1 LNGGALS
8 ARPSPP
14 MTINDALAGITILD
28 FSQVGAGP
36 TCGML
41 LGDLGADVIKVEAP
55 GGDIGRK
62 LGPPWQNGESVVS
75 MSFNRN
81 KRSIVVDLKH
91 PDGPSL
97 VRRMAA
103 GADVVLESFR
113 PGVMDKLGIGY
124 AALRELNAG
133 LVFCSVSAYGQTGP
147 WRDKPGVDGIIQA
160 VSGLM
165 SNIGD
170 EGSPPMKV
178 LVPAA
183 DMTTGF
189 LATSAIL
196 AALRVRDTTGQGQH
210 LDLSLYNSA
219 VMLQQ
224 SAIASYLS
232 SGEKPLRTGTAAP
245 YSTPNEAYKTKDG
258 WIMIAA
264 YHEDRWQALCRVL
277 GEPELASDERFA
289 SNKQRMAN
297 RAALTGELTQR
308 LAAHTSQE
316 WQALMEA
323 ADIIC
328 GPIADYD
335 MLLASPQL
343 AHNGLIVETRN
354 ADAGVVRMP
363 GSAFGDRDAQAR
375 VRHGPPAVGEHSREI
390 LAGLG
395 LAPAEIDALI
405 ASGAVR
411 QRKESGK

>member
-1 LNGGALS
+1 
-8 ARPSPP
+8 
-14 MTINDALAGITILD
+14 MTINDALKGITVLD

-41 LGDLGADVIKVEAP
+41 LGDLGADVIKIEAP
-55 GGDIGRK
+55 TGDIGRK
-62 LGPPWQNGESVVS
+62 LGPPWQQGESVVS

-81 KRSIVVDLKH
+81 KRSIAIDLKH
-91 PDGPSL
+91 PDGPPL

-113 PGVMDKLGIGY
+113 PGVMDKLGIGD
-124 AALRELNAG
+124 AALRELNPG

-189 LATSAIL
+189 LATSAVL
-196 AALRVRDTTGQGQH
+196 AALRVRDSTGQGQH

-245 YSTPNEAYKTKDG
+245 YSTPNEAYRTRDG

-264 YHEDRWQALCRVL
+264 YHDDRWQALCRVL
-277 GEPELASDERFA
+277 GDPALATDERFA

-297 RAALTGELTQR
+297 RAALTSELTQR
-308 LAAHTSQE
+308 LAAHTSQQ
-316 WQALMEA
+316 WQELLEA

-343 AHNGLIVETRN
+343 AHNGVIVETRN
-354 ADAGVVRMP
+354 IDAGVVRMP
-363 GSAFGDRDAQAR
+363 GAAFGDRDAQAR
-375 VRHGPPAVGEHSREI
+375 VRHGPPAIGEHSGDI

-395 LAPAEIDALI
+395 LGAAEIEALL

-411 QRKESGK
+411 QRKESEK

>member
-1 LNGGALS
+1 
-8 ARPSPP
+8 
-14 MTINDALAGITILD
+14 MTINDALKGITVLD

-41 LGDLGADVIKVEAP
+41 LGDLGADVIKIEAP
-55 GGDIGRK
+55 AGDIGRK
-62 LGPPWQNGESVVS
+62 LGPPWQHGESVVS

-81 KRSIVVDLKH
+81 KRSIAIDLKH
-91 PDGPSL
+91 PDGPPL

-103 GADVVLESFR
+103 AADVVLESFR
-113 PGVMDKLGIGY
+113 PGVMDRLGIGY
-124 AALRELNAG
+124 PALRELNAA

-170 EGSPPMKV
+170 DSSPPMKV
-178 LVPAA
+178 QVPAA

-189 LATSAIL
+189 LATSAVL
-196 AALRVRDTTGQGQH
+196 AALRVCEATGQGQQ

-232 SGEKPLRTGTAAP
+232 SGEKPLRTGTGAP
-245 YSTPNEAYKTKDG
+245 YSTPNEAYPTKDG
-258 WIMIAA
+258 WLMIAA
-264 YHEDRWQALCRVL
+264 YHDDRWQALCRVL
-277 GEPELASDERFA
+277 GDPALASDERFV
-289 SNKQRMAN
+289 SNRQRMAN

-308 LAAHTSQE
+308 LAVRGSLE
-316 WQALMEA
+316 WQELLEA
-323 ADIIC
+323 QDIIC

-343 AHNGLIVETRN
+343 AHNGVIVETYN

-363 GSAFGDRDAQAR
+363 GAAFGDRDAQAR
-375 VRHGPPAVGEHSREI
+375 VRHGPPSIGEHSGEI

-395 LAPAEIDALI
+395 LGAAEIEALL

-411 QRKESGK
+411 QRKESAT

>member
-1 LNGGALS
+1 
-8 ARPSPP
+8 
-14 MTINDALAGITILD
+14 MTAAVTLNDALAGVTVLD

-41 LGDLGADVIKVEAP
+41 LGDLCADVIKIEAP
-55 GGDIGRK
+55 AGDIGRK
-62 LGPPWQNGESVVS
+62 LGPPWQQGESVVS

-81 KRSIVVDLKH
+81 KRSLAIDLKH
-91 PDGPSL
+91 PDGPPL
-97 VRRMAA
+97 IRRMAA
-103 GADVVLESFR
+103 TAHVVLESFR
-113 PGVMDKLGIGY
+113 PGVMDRLGIGY
-124 AALRELNAG
+124 AALRELNTG

-170 EGSPPMKV
+170 TDSPPMKV

-189 LATSAIL
+189 LATSAVL

-224 SAIASYLS
+224 SAVASYLS

-245 YSTPNEAYKTKDG
+245 YSTPNEAYPTRDG

-264 YHEDRWQALCRVL
+264 YHDDRWQALCQVL
-277 GEPELASDERFA
+277 GDSALASDERFA
-289 SNKQRMAN
+289 SNRQRMAN
-297 RAALTGELTQR
+297 REALTTALSQR
-308 LAAHTSQE
+308 LAAHTSEE
-316 WQALMEA
+316 WQLRMEA

-335 MLLASPQL
+335 MLLGSPQL
-343 AHNGLIVETRN
+343 AHNGVIVETHN
-354 ADAGVVRMP
+354 VDAGVVRMP
-363 GSAFGDRDAQAR
+363 GAAFGDRDAQSR
-375 VRHGPPAVGEHSREI
+375 VRYGPPAVGEHSREI
-390 LAGLG
+390 LAGMGLG
-395 LAPAEIDALI
+395 LAEVDALL
-405 ASGAVR
+405 ASGAVIQR
-411 QRKESGK
+411 QETKI

>member
-1 LNGGALS
+1 
-8 ARPSPP
+8 
-14 MTINDALAGITILD
+14 MTINDALTGITVLD

-41 LGDLGADVIKVEAP
+41 LGDLGADVIKIEAP
-55 GGDIGRK
+55 AGDIGRK
-62 LGPPWQNGESVVS
+62 LGPPWQQGESVVS

-81 KRSIVVDLKH
+81 KRSIAIDLKH
-91 PDGPSL
+91 PDGPPL

-103 GADVVLESFR
+103 AADVVLESFR

-124 AALRELNAG
+124 ATLRELNAG

-189 LATSAIL
+189 LATSAVL
-196 AALRVRDTTGQGQH
+196 AALRVRDTTGQGQQ

-224 SAIASYLS
+224 SAVASYLS

-245 YSTPNEAYKTKDG
+245 YSTPNEAYPTRDG

-264 YHEDRWQALCRVL
+264 YHDDRWQALCRVL
-277 GEPELASDERFA
+277 GDPALATEERFA
-289 SNKQRMAN
+289 GNQQRMAN
-297 RAALTGELTQR
+297 RAALTSELTQR
-308 LAAHTSQE
+308 LAVHTSQE
-316 WQALMEA
+316 WQDLLEA

-343 AHNGLIVETRN
+343 AHNGVIVETRN
-354 ADAGVVRMP
+354 VNAGVVRMP
-363 GSAFGDRDAQAR
+363 GAAFGDRDAQAR
-375 VRHGPPAVGEHSREI
+375 VRHGPPAVGEHSSEI

-395 LAPAEIDALI
+395 LGRAEIDALL

-411 QRKESGK
+411 QRQESEK

>member
-1 LNGGALS
+1 VPVTL
-8 ARPSPP
+8 
-14 MTINDALAGITILD
+14 NDALAGITVLD

-41 LGDLGADVIKVEAP
+41 LGDLGADVIRVEAP
-55 GGDIGRK
+55 TGDLGRK
-62 LGPPWQNGESVVS
+62 LGPPWQHGESVVS

-81 KRSIVVDLKH
+81 KRSIAIDLKH
-91 PDGPSL
+91 PDGPAV

-103 GADVVLESFR
+103 ASDVVLESFR
-113 PGVMDKLGIGY
+113 PGVMDRLGIGY
-124 AALRELNAG
+124 AALREHNPR

-147 WRDKPGVDGIIQA
+147 WKDKPGVDGIVQA

-170 EGSPPMKV
+170 EDSPPMKV

-189 LATSAIL
+189 LATSAVL
-196 AALRVRDTTGQGQH
+196 AALRVRDTTGEGQH
-210 LDLSLYNSA
+210 LDVSLYNSA

-224 SAIASYLS
+224 SAVASYLS
-232 SGEKPLRTGTAAP
+232 SGEKPARTGTAAP
-245 YSTPNEAYKTKDG
+245 YSAPNEAYPTQDG

-264 YHEDRWQALCRVL
+264 YHEDRWRAFCEVL
-277 GEPELASDERFA
+277 GDSALASDDRFA
-289 SNKQRMAN
+289 TNPKRVAN
-297 RAALTGELTQR
+297 RRALMAELTKRLAGATSEQWQQR
-308 LAAHTSQE
+308 L
-316 WQALMEA
+316 EA

-343 AHNGLIVETRN
+343 AHNGVIVETHN
-354 ADAGVVRMP
+354 TQAGVVRMP
-363 GSAFGDRDAQAR
+363 GAAFGDRDAQSR
-375 VRHGPPAVGEHSREI
+375 VHRGPPTIGEHSRDV

-395 LAPAEIDALI
+395 FSAAEIDGLL
-405 ASGAVR
+405 ASGAVIQR
-411 QRKESGK
+411 QERAS